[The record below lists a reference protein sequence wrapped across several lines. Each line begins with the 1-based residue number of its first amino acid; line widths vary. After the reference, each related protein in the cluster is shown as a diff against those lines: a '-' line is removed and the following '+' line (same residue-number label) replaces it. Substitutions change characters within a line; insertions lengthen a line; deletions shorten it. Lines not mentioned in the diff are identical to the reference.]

1 MSKNRLGSRLMLS
14 MLPIFFLIFTQGCAT
29 KIGSNEV
36 GVKVYKAI
44 FTNQVIDKPYTAG
57 TYFYIPFIS
66 SFYSFDRSQQKLE
79 FHDKSALRLK
89 TSDGND
95 ISIDAAVI
103 YAIDATNVSKLIQE
117 VGPDV
122 DYKTELIE
130 PTAQSVIRTVIGELS
145 TEDMYNSG
153 LRSEKASRAML
164 IMNEK
169 FSSMGVQV
177 VQVLIRKFKFSETYE
192 AKIIEKKNYDQ
203 DYEKYK
209 SQVEAQKE
217 NTERKRNAGIAEAT
231 KLLAEA
237 EGKFNMAKIESDA
250 YLARKSEEAN
260 GIIAQKQAEAKGI
273 LELAKAMEG
282 AGGSM
287 IVKQRVA
294 DALNGKRIIMIPS
307 DGKAIA
313 TIDLNRYMASKFVT
327 DTESEK

>member
-1 MSKNRLGSRLMLS
+1 MFKDGLGGRLALVML
-14 MLPIFFLIFTQGCAT
+14 LFFFLIFTQGCAT

-36 GVKVYKAI
+36 GVKVHKAVVV
-44 FTNQVIDKPYTAG
+44 NSVVEKAYTAG

-89 TSDGND
+89 TSDGNN

-103 YAIDATNVSKLIQE
+103 YSIDATNVSKLIQE

-122 DYKTELIE
+122 DYKTEMVE

-153 LRSEKASRAML
+153 LRSEKATRAML

-169 FSSMGVQV
+169 FKDMGVQV

-192 AKIIEKKNYDQ
+192 AKIVEKKNYDQ

-217 NTERKRNAGIAEAT
+217 NTDRKRNAGIAEAT
-231 KLLAEA
+231 KLIAEA

-250 YLARKSEEAN
+250 YLARKNEEAN
-260 GIIAQKQAEAKGI
+260 GIIAQKKAEAKGI
-273 LELAKAMEG
+273 LALARAMEG

-307 DGKAIA
+307 DGNAIS
-313 TIDLNRYMASKFVT
+313 TIDLNRYMASKFIT
-327 DTESEK
+327 GEDAEK